1 MKKVIRLTESDLM
14 RIVKRTISELDRS
27 TYDKASEIANKK
39 GYTKL
44 ADKFASHGKEF
55 GLNQDKDII
64 SIVVKKQDEKTHR
77 VRILKLEGY
86 SQGEFE
92 MTTEDVDTGDT
103 KVFDINKYSNNI
115 EFFLRQYKDGLEQL
129 NPALPET
136 RKDARKILKQFE
148 NIGVN
153 VTDIDPRKI
162 SYEDSDFKN
171 QL

>member
-115 EFFLRQYKDGLEQL
+115 EFFLNGNY
-129 NPALPET
+129 PALPET

>member
-86 SQGEFE
+86 SQREFE
-92 MTTEDVDTGDT
+92 MTTEDVDTGAK

-115 EFFLRQYKDGLEQL
+115 EFFLNGDY
-129 NPALPET
+129 PALPET

>member
-1 MKKVIRLTESDLM
+1 M

-115 EFFLRQYKDGLEQL
+115 EFFLNGDY
-129 NPALPET
+129 PALPET
-136 RKDARKILKQFE
+136 RNDAKKVLKQFE
-148 NIGVN
+148 KIGAN
-153 VTDIDPRKI
+153 VTEIDPRKI
-162 SYEDSDFKN
+162 SYEYSDFKN

>member
-77 VRILKLEGY
+77 VRILKLAVY
-86 SQGEFE
+86 SQREFE
-92 MTTEDVDTGDT
+92 MTTEDVDTGAT

-115 EFFLRQYKDGLEQL
+115 EFFLNGDY
-129 NPALPET
+129 PALPET